1 MKKILN
7 DKKEEMLQYEW
18 KDYISILYWCVSY
31 IYMELIFHIA
41 IYGKVDSNILFPLTF
56 AGLFG
61 MIVSLVVSS
70 IPLKAKKIISRAVL
84 IMAELVFIGQFI
96 YYKIFRVYFS
106 ISSITGAKDAANFS
120 DILISVVFKNFY
132 MVVLFMLPY
141 IIFPFLKNIF
151 YII

>member
-96 YYKIFRVYFS
+96 IKFLEFILVYLQLQVQRMLQIFQIY
-106 ISSITGAKDAANFS
+106 
-120 DILISVVFKNFY
+120 
-132 MVVLFMLPY
+132 
-141 IIFPFLKNIF
+141 
-151 YII
+151 